1 MVVKFFSDKRGG
13 GIGSLNYLLDKK
25 RVEQGTAKILSGDE
39 YITRDLVMSMSQ
51 KHKTCVGCLSFEEL
65 DIDENTKKELRLI
78 CKAGKLSI
86 HTFIRSITPV
96 RTYGRTT

>member
-39 YITRDLVMSMSQ
+39 HSTRDLIMSMSQ
-51 KHKTCVGCLSFEEL
+51 KHKTCVGCLSFEGSRYRRKAP
-65 DIDENTKKELRLI
+65 KKSTHAR
-78 CKAGKLSI
+78 
-86 HTFIRSITPV
+86 F
-96 RTYGRTT
+96 